1 MKCLQETLLG
11 KKDQKKLSTKNIHMV
26 LSIVEICFFQ
36 SQSAVYYVF
45 MGCFELF

>member
-1 MKCLQETLLG
+1 MRCLQETLLG
-11 KKDQKKLSTKNIHMV
+11 KKGSGKVIHKNIHMV

-45 MGCFELF
+45 M

>member
-1 MKCLQETLLG
+1 MRCLQETLLG
-11 KKDQKKLSTKNIHMV
+11 KKDQEKLSTKNIHKV

-36 SQSAVYYVF
+36 SHSAVYYVF